1 MRILA
6 FELSSFCCMLYN
18 LTSKWNENSSNIIRK
33 QTLAATVLV
42 GWRRPP
48 SVVVTEISD
57 NHLSLFRVETELIN
71 KSSNHKKETP
81 PFKEFMSTAP
91 TLCCSLG
98 PNDVINLIFDTYR
111 NRICWD
117 KFVAPAAAYAGW
129 ADFPAA
135 PQPKQTQLTCLSLRY

>member
-1 MRILA
+1 MKIQA
-6 FELSSFCCMLYN
+6 IY
-18 LTSKWNENSSNIIRK
+18 IIRK

-91 TLCCSLG
+91 SCVALWGQMML
-98 PNDVINLIFDTYR
+98 DVINLIFDTYR

-117 KFVAPAAAYAGW
+117 KFVAPAAAYASW

-135 PQPKQTQLTCLSLRY
+135 PQPKQTQLTCLSLMY